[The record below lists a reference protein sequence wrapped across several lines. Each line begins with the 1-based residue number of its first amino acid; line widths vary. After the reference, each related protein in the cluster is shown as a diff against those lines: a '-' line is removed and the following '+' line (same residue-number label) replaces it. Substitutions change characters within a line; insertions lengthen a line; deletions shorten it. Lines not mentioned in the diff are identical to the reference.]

1 MASPILYVEMLTV
14 GRRRRYF
21 LLRVAY
27 ALLLLIAA
35 WICYESTFHRYGSS
49 PLKDQ
54 AEFAYAYFIAFT
66 WIQLLAVVMMTP
78 AMLAGTIASEHE
90 RRTIDY
96 LLTTPLNDWEIA
108 LGKFTARFGAV
119 AYQLAVG
126 WPILAIFMTLGGVG
140 PDQLAM
146 SFGTALLTLM
156 STASM
161 SLAISARA
169 KKARESITRTYLVLI
184 ALLLIPPMAAGVC
197 AGFRRASSYPL
208 LSTIA
213 ELLFEPMQWLSAF
226 NPFVFLFDVLLEGR
240 MNLPIGFAGFATGHL
255 AATAFLLYSSVVGT
269 RRFYLRSASAAVK
282 SDGGAPARTAPVRSP
297 AAAKPVAPVAAAS
310 VAPREELLEPIEADP
325 APTAAA
331 RVTIA
336 EVPRSGYAGRW
347 LRTLENSPM
356 LWKELVSERTA
367 LKLGIVGK
375 IAAVLI
381 YGKAV
386 LWIIAAFWFSIDR
399 EYFYDQRPMNSP
411 MQIFAMTG
419 VPMMAFLA
427 LLLVTSR
434 AAGSLTAEKE
444 QDTWLTLLS
453 TPLEGR
459 EIVRAKILGAL
470 SSVRYWYYLVGVT
483 WLLCV
488 ILYPPF
494 IVAVPFLCALHLLA
508 ALFCAC
514 VGVRASLTASTSLKA
529 MGGALAAVFFGAAV
543 GPLIAAGVLQTV
555 YATPFS
561 LPTLICYGHAFFTA
575 ILTEWHSSSDY
586 SVTSESEFVGMTAMG
601 VIAVLGYAV
610 LTWFA
615 YQGTVNR
622 FDEYSGRIR
631 PRPGGPPVNR
641 STKPPATLQ
650 PSDVV

>member
-21 LLRVAY
+21 LLRVGY
-27 ALLLLIAA
+27 ALLLLMAA
-35 WICYESTFHRYGSS
+35 WICYESTFHRYGGS

-156 STASM
+156 STASL

-184 ALLLIPPMAAGVC
+184 ALLLIPPMAVGAC
-197 AGFRRASSYPL
+197 SGFRYATGYPL
-208 LSTIA
+208 LSGAA

-226 NPFVFLFDVLLEGR
+226 NPFVFLLDVLIEGR
-240 MNLPIGFAGFATGHL
+240 MNLPIGFGGFATGHL
-255 AATAFLLYSSVVGT
+255 AATALLLYSSVVGT
-269 RRFYLRSASAAVK
+269 RRFYLRSASKAVK
-282 SDGGAPARTAPVRSP
+282 GDGGAPARTAPVRAPAVALKPTASAAPTEAVLELAEADLIPSP
-297 AAAKPVAPVAAAS
+297 AAAAAVAE
-310 VAPREELLEPIEADP
+310 APRV
-325 APTAAA
+325 
-331 RVTIA
+331 R
-336 EVPRSGYAGRW
+336 RSGRARRW
-347 LRTLENSPM
+347 LRTLDANPM

-367 LKLGIVGK
+367 LKLGWVGR

-386 LWIIAAFWFSIDR
+386 LWIIAAFWFSLDGD
-399 EYFYDQRPMNSP
+399 YFFNRRSLHSP
-411 MQIFAMTG
+411 IQVFAMSG

-453 TPLEGR
+453 TPVTGR
-459 EIVRAKILGAL
+459 EIVRAKIIGSL

-483 WLLCV
+483 WLACV

-494 IVAVPFLCALHLLA
+494 IVAVPFLAGIHLLA

-514 VGVRASLTASTSLKA
+514 VGVRHSLNASTSLKA
-529 MGGALAAVFFGAAV
+529 MGGALATVFFGAAI
-543 GPLIAAGVLQTV
+543 GPLIAAGILQTV
-555 YATPFS
+555 YVTPFS
-561 LPTLICYGHAFFTA
+561 LPTLIGFSHVFFTA
-575 ILTEWHSSSDY
+575 ILETWQSPSRY
-586 SVTSESEFVGMTAMG
+586 SMASEREFVGMSVMG
-601 VIAVLGYAV
+601 VGALLAYAFITW
-610 LTWFA
+610 LT
-615 YQGTVNR
+615 YRSTVDR
-622 FDEYSGRIR
+622 FDEFSGRIR
-631 PRPGGPPVNR
+631 PKFGPPVDR
-641 STKPPATLQ
+641 SEEPVATLQ
-650 PSDVV
+650 ASDVV

>member
-1 MASPILYVEMLTV
+1 MASPVLYVEMLTV

-21 LLRVAY
+21 LLRVGY
-27 ALLLLIAA
+27 AMLLLTAA
-35 WICYESTFHRYGSS
+35 WICYASTFYNYNSGGS

-54 AEFAYAYFIAFT
+54 AEFAYAFFIAFT

-169 KKARESITRTYLVLI
+169 RKARESITRTYLVLI
-184 ALLLIPPMAAGVC
+184 ALLLIPPMAAAVC
-197 AGFRRASSYPL
+197 SGFRYATNYPL
-208 LSTIA
+208 LSGA
-213 ELLFEPMQWLSAF
+213 ADLLFEPMQWLSAF
-226 NPFVFLFDVLLEGR
+226 NPFVFLFDMLLEGR
-240 MNLPIGFAGFATGHL
+240 MNLPIGFGGFAAGHL
-255 AATAFLLYSSVVGT
+255 AATALLLYSSVVGT
-269 RRFYLRSASAAVK
+269 RRFYLRSASKAVK
-282 SDGGAPARTAPVRSP
+282 SDGGTPARTAPMRVPLAPPKPAASSAPMEEVLELAEADLLSSP
-297 AAAKPVAPVAAAS
+297 AAAAA
-310 VAPREELLEPIEADP
+310 V
-325 APTAAA
+325 
-331 RVTIA
+331 A
-336 EVPRSGYAGRW
+336 EVPKVRRTSHAKRW
-347 LRTLENSPM
+347 LRTLDANPM

-367 LKLGIVGK
+367 LKLGWVGR
-375 IAAVLI
+375 IAAILI

-386 LWIIAAFWFSIDR
+386 LWIIAAFWFSLDGDSFFNR
-399 EYFYDQRPMNSP
+399 RSLHSP
-411 MQIFAMTG
+411 IQIFAMSG

-453 TPLEGR
+453 TPVTGR
-459 EIVRAKILGAL
+459 EIVRAKILGSL

-483 WLLCV
+483 WLACV
-488 ILYPPF
+488 VLYPPF
-494 IVAVPFLCALHLLA
+494 IVAVPFLAGIHLLA

-514 VGVRASLTASTSLKA
+514 IGVRHSLTASTSLKA
-529 MGGALAAVFFGAAV
+529 MGGALATVFFCAAI
-543 GPLIAAGVLQTV
+543 GPLIAAGMLQTIYV
-555 YATPFS
+555 TPFS
-561 LPTLICYGHAFFTA
+561 LPTLICFAHAFFTA
-575 ILTEWHSSSDY
+575 IIGAWQSPSHY
-586 SVTSESEFVGMTAMG
+586 SPAGEGEFVGMTVMG
-601 VIAVLGYAV
+601 VIALVGYAAF
-610 LTWFA
+610 TWFT
-615 YQGTVNR
+615 YQSTVDR
-622 FDEYSGRIR
+622 FDEFSGRIR
-631 PRPGGPPVNR
+631 PRFGPPVDR
-641 STKPPATLQ
+641 SGEPVATLQ
-650 PSDVV
+650 ASDVV

>member
-1 MASPILYVEMLTV
+1 MASPILFVEMLTV

-21 LLRVAY
+21 LLRVGY
-27 ALLLLIAA
+27 ALLLLMAA
-35 WICYESTFHRYGSS
+35 WICYESTFRYGGS

-140 PDQLAM
+140 PEQLAM

-156 STASM
+156 STASL

-169 KKARESITRTYLVLI
+169 TKAREAITRSYLVLI

-197 AGFRRASSYPL
+197 SGFRYAADYPL
-208 LSTIA
+208 LSAAA
-213 ELLFEPMQWLSAF
+213 EFLYEPMQWLSAF
-226 NPFVFLFDVLLEGR
+226 NPFVFLLDVLIEGR
-240 MNLPIGFAGFATGHL
+240 MNLPIGVVGFTLGHL
-255 AATAFLLYSSVVGT
+255 AATALLLYSSVVGT
-269 RRFYLRSASAAVK
+269 RRFYLRSASKAVK
-282 SDGGAPARTAPVRSP
+282 NDGAAPTRTAPVRAPAPALKPAASAASTDAVLEPAEADVIAP
-297 AAAKPVAPVAAAS
+297 AAAVAVAAATPHVGRS
-310 VAPREELLEPIEADP
+310 
-325 APTAAA
+325 A
-331 RVTIA
+331 RA
-336 EVPRSGYAGRW
+336 RRW
-347 LRTLENSPM
+347 VRTLETNPM

-367 LKLGIVGK
+367 LKLGLLGR

-386 LWIIAAFWFSIDR
+386 MWIIAAFWFSLDQ
-399 EYFYDQRPMNSP
+399 EYLFNRRSLHSP
-411 MQIFAMTG
+411 MQAFAMAG

-453 TPLEGR
+453 TPLTGR
-459 EIVRAKILGAL
+459 EIVRAKILGSL

-488 ILYPPF
+488 ALYPRF
-494 IVAVPFLCALHLLA
+494 IVAVPFLAGIHLLA

-514 VGVRASLTASTSLKA
+514 VGVRASLTAATSLKA
-529 MGGALAAVFFGAAV
+529 MGGALATVFFGASV

-555 YATPFS
+555 YVTPFS
-561 LPTLICYGHAFFTA
+561 LPTLIGFSHAFFTA
-575 ILTEWHSSSDY
+575 IL
-586 SVTSESEFVGMTAMG
+586 ESWESPSRYGLARENEFVGMTVMG
-601 VIAVLGYAV
+601 IVALVGYASITAFTYHAAV
-610 LTWFA
+610 D
-615 YQGTVNR
+615 R
-622 FDEYSGRIR
+622 FDELSGRIR
-631 PRPGGPPVNR
+631 PRLTPPADR
-641 STKPPATLQ
+641 SGEPVATLQ
-650 PSDVV
+650 SSDAV